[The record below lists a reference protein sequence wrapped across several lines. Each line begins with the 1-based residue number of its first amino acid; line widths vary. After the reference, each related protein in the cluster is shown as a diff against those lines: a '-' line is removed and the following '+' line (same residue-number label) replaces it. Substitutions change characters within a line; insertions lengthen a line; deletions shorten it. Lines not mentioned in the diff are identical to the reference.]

1 MLLYIINPLQHIYHL
16 HNELLDVEEDDTEYK
31 ETNCRAIEKR
41 IEAHS
46 LSMMFILA
54 KKKVITFLS
63 LVLYHF
69 IMFEEDESLM
79 MRMPHVK
86 GFH

>member
-1 MLLYIINPLQHIYHL
+1 MLFINPLQHTYHL

-54 KKKVITFLS
+54 KKKL
-63 LVLYHF
+63 
-69 IMFEEDESLM
+69 
-79 MRMPHVK
+79 
-86 GFH
+86 

>member
-1 MLLYIINPLQHIYHL
+1 MLLYIINPLQHIYYL

-41 IEAHS
+41 IEVHS

-54 KKKVITFLS
+54 KEKLI
-63 LVLYHF
+63 HC
-69 IMFEEDESLM
+69 
-79 MRMPHVK
+79 
-86 GFH
+86 

>member
-46 LSMMFILA
+46 LSMINDVHSSNRKVNSLLGLA
-54 KKKVITFLS
+54 WLIPSLYCLKKMKV
-63 LVLYHF
+63 
-69 IMFEEDESLM
+69 
-79 MRMPHVK
+79 
-86 GFH
+86 